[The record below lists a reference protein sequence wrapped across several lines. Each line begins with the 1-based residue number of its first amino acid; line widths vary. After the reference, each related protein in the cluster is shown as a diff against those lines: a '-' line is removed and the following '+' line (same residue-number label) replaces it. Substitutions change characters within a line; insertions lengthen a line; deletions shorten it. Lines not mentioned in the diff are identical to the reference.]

1 MEAGRRRAG
10 VGLRVF
16 GSRITADLLLVP
28 HLLTPTNFLSALLI
42 FFLCVLYHVLLVLGF
57 TDLQNLFT
65 IASQKKYCALKYL
78 PPTIPDNHRL
88 AILLESMP

>member
-16 GSRITADLLLVP
+16 GSRITAHLLLCSSFP
-28 HLLTPTNFLSALLI
+28 NSYQFLERTPNIL
-42 FFLCVLYHVLLVLGF
+42 LCVLYHVLLVLAF